1 MRCVL
6 LLVMTSALS
15 LAYAGE
21 VPPSTGAPIAPA
33 TAPTGKAPSAQA
45 PKPGEAPKPAT
56 TGEPTPP
63 VPGAKDDGK
72 GGPVDPTRGSPGPG
86 GDAGGVGTKPG
97 SHGMVVRLDTGVQKI
112 ETPVV
117 VHLKP
122 KAGAVAEVQLKDDG
136 APPDV
141 LGADG
146 VWSGTVWNEN
156 DEFTVSVSTGKTN
169 VDGGPISWSKD
180 DLQRDLSLTL
190 LDGQLKAEASV
201 ATVVRPPDGSGAEG
215 GAPGSGSPA
224 GQPQPGTPTAAGGG
238 GAPGGF
244 QLDGPKPKGGA
255 GATGSDATLYVAM
268 GVCGFALAIIAHLY
282 FRGGRSRPSSG
293 GLPEGVTVVPEAGLF
308 GPGTPSL
315 SEGLSQWVVPP
326 NDAHELLRPLIATL
340 ARYNRVV
347 VCAPPRSALPSVP
360 GGPVYRVEPGK
371 PADLADAVIGVQEMG
386 AGGVAVLML
395 GDGLDGAALKALG
408 DALPEG
414 VGGAVLVMQVLMTT
428 LPVVHC
434 ERRGDVW
441 HIKLPNAELD
451 LTEAEDGF
459 RPA

>member
-6 LLVMTSALS
+6 LLVLTSGLG
-15 LAYAGE
+15 LAYAVD
-21 VPPSTGAPIAPA
+21 VPPSTGGPIAPA
-33 TAPTGKAPSAQA
+33 TAPTSTSPGAPT
-45 PKPGEAPKPAT
+45 PGEAAPA
-56 TGEPTPP
+56 P
-63 VPGAKDDGK
+63 
-72 GGPVDPTRGSPGPG
+72 PGPG
-86 GDAGGVGTKPG
+86 GDVGGVGTKPG
-97 SHGMVVRLDTGVQKI
+97 SHGMVVRLDTGAQKV

-122 KAGAVAEVQLKDDG
+122 TVGATADVQLKDDG

-156 DEFTVSVSTGKTN
+156 DEFTVSVSTGKIN
-169 VDGGPISWSKD
+169 VDGGPISWAKD
-180 DLQRDLSLTL
+180 DMQRDLSLTL
-190 LDGQLKAEASV
+190 LDGQLKAEAGV
-201 ATVVRPPDGSGAEG
+201 ATVVRPPDGSGAAG
-215 GAPGSGSPA
+215 GPPGGQQGEQPPGGSGPNA
-224 GQPQPGTPTAAGGG
+224 GAGG

-244 QLDGPKPKGGA
+244 QLDGPKPKGGSA
-255 GATGSDATLYVAM
+255 IGSSGSDATLYVAM
-268 GVCGFALAIIAHLY
+268 GICGFALAIIAHLY
-282 FRGGRSRPSSG
+282 FRGGRSRASSSS
-293 GLPEGVTVVPEAGLF
+293 LPDGVTLVPEAGLF
-308 GPGTPSL
+308 GPGTPAL
-315 SEGLSQWVVPP
+315 SEGLSQWIVPP

-408 DALPEG
+408 DALPES

-441 HIKLPNAELD
+441 HLKLPNVELD

>member
-6 LLVMTSALS
+6 LLVITSALS

-33 TAPTGKAPSAQA
+33 TAPTGA
-45 PKPGEAPKPAT
+45 KPGEPTTPAT
-56 TGEPTPP
+56 
-63 VPGAKDDGK
+63 GAKDDGK
-72 GGPVDPTRGSPGPG
+72 SAPIDPTRGSPGPG

-97 SHGMVVRLDTGVQKI
+97 SHGMVVRLDTGVQKV

-122 KAGAVAEVQLKDDG
+122 KAGAVADVQLKDDG

-180 DLQRDLSLTL
+180 DMQRDLSLTL

-201 ATVVRPPDGSGAEG
+201 ATVVRPPDGSGANG
-215 GAPGSGSPA
+215 GTPVNGSPQ
-224 GQPQPGTPTAAGGG
+224 GQAQPGNPTAGGGG

-255 GATGSDATLYVAM
+255 GASGSDATLYVAM
-268 GVCGFALAIIAHLY
+268 GICGFALAIIAHLY
-282 FRGGRSRPSSG
+282 FRGGRSRSSSG

-434 ERRGDVW
+434 ERREGVW
-441 HIKLPNAELD
+441 HLKLPNVELD